1 MSVQLLT
8 LTLDG
13 INAGDYM
20 DWVRDGEPPALDLD
34 LRSITV
40 RGDPLGDTIEAVL
53 SWKGSPPVPSMA
65 APLAGLPL
73 TADVIAVESHEP
85 VPEMVAVQAREL
97 AAAA

>member
-8 LTLDG
+8 LTLSG

-20 DWVRDGEPPALDLD
+20 DWVRDPEPPALHLD

-40 RGDPLGDTIEAVL
+40 RGDPLGNTIEAVL
-53 SWKGSPPVPSMA
+53 SWRGSPPVPLVA

-73 TADVIAVESHEP
+73 TSDVIEVESHEP
-85 VPEMVAVQAREL
+85 MPEVVAAEAREL
-97 AAAA
+97 AAA